1 MGESSRIQ
9 VRLLIGL
16 AFVCAACSSNTV
28 SVMAPGMEAP
38 PDGGFPD
45 VPCDPSLPPFA
56 VGGDGIGLTTADTTG
71 KIKVRIDDA
80 PKPPQKD
87 YNTWRIAIEDVSG
100 QPMPSAAIN
109 WACAWMAVHGHGS
122 NPQAINN
129 LGGGLFELS
138 KQNLS
143 MYGPWEVKLWI
154 DPTGGGSMYS
164 PQTGAKVLG
173 GNNCDPSNGTTGAA
187 NVDIKFCVPEGGS

>member
-1 MGESSRIQ
+1 M
-9 VRLLIGL
+9 GL
-16 AFVCAACSSNTV
+16 ALACGACSSNTV
-28 SVMAPGMEAP
+28 VPSGGDTEAV

-45 VPCDPSLPPFA
+45 APCDPTLPPFT
-56 VGGDGIGLTTADTTG
+56 VGGDGIGLTTTDTTG
-71 KIKVRIDDA
+71 TIKVRIDDA

-87 YNTWRIAIEDVSG
+87 YNTWRIAIEDGSG
-100 QPMPSAAIN
+100 QPVPNASIN

-138 KQNLS
+138 KQNMS

-154 DPTGGGSMYS
+154 DPTGGGSTYS

-173 GNNCDPSNGTTGAA
+173 GNNCNPSNGTTGDP